1 MTQKRLK
8 TYVTGYPRI
17 GENRELKKVTEAFW
31 EGREDFDTVTG
42 ISKDLKARHWQDQKA
57 RGIDFISSND
67 FSLYDSMLD
76 MAVLFNAVPERF
88 RHIKEDHE
96 RYFAMARG
104 TGNAVAMEMTK
115 WFNTNYHYIVPELS
129 ANMDLELHPHK
140 VLGEF
145 NEAAKIG
152 IKTKIN
158 LIGPVTFLALSKRVD
173 GSDDPLNLLPAFLP
187 LYVSLLRS
195 ISELSDEVFVQF
207 DEPIIV
213 RDPDDRTLTCLKTAY
228 ETLARAVPGVRLIV
242 TTYFDHA
249 TEAIEALRDVDL
261 FAMGLDLVC
270 GPENLLALS
279 HLNGK
284 KLIAGIVDGRNIWK
298 NDYQRSLSTLQALE
312 HIVRP
317 DDIMLSTS
325 CSLLHVPYTLSHET
339 ALDPEIRSWM
349 SFAREK
355 LTELSDISKIHSTGK
370 GAPGNLEIL
379 QTNQRII
386 RDRQCSLR
394 IHDPAVRR
402 RSRSI
407 TQRVR
412 QGSFAERATAQST
425 VFKLPP
431 LPTTTIGSFP
441 QTDSLRKLRQDLKR
455 GAITRDE
462 YGLRIRNHI
471 DSCIEFQERIGLD
484 VLVHGEPERNDMV
497 EYFGEQLSGF
507 AFTRNGWVQSYGT
520 RCVKPPVIY
529 GDISRREPMTVDF
542 ISYARSRTRKPVK
555 GILTG
560 PVTILNWSFVRDD
573 IERSDVCEQ
582 IALVIRDEIED
593 LQHAGIGIVQ
603 VDEAAFKEGYPLRK
617 EKRDKYERWAVKCFQ
632 LAVSSARM
640 TTQIHTHMCY
650 SDFTDIIQTL
660 ERMDADVLAI
670 ETSRSGN
677 RLLKVF
683 NDRGYS
689 NNIGPGVYDIHSPRV
704 PTVQELTDKIRQ
716 LLLALPASRVWI
728 NPDCGLKTR
737 KWAEVSP
744 SLRNMV
750 TATRAVRREL
760 AER

>member
-1 MTQKRLK
+1 MTRKKLK

-17 GENRELKKVTEAFW
+17 GENRELKKIIEGFW
-31 EGREDFDTVTG
+31 EERDDFNAVTG
-42 ISKDLKARHWQDQKA
+42 ISKDLRIRHWQDQKA
-57 RGIDFISSND
+57 CGIDFISSND

-76 MAVLFNAVPERF
+76 MAALFNAVPERF
-88 RHIKEDHE
+88 RHIKQDHE

-129 ANMDLELHPHK
+129 ANMDLELHPDK

-173 GSDDPLNLLPAFLP
+173 NNDDPLDLLPIFLP
-187 LYVSLLRS
+187 LYVSLLRR
-195 ISELSDEVFVQF
+195 ISELDHEVFVQF
-207 DEPIIV
+207 DEPIV
-213 RDPDDRTLTCLKTAY
+213 VNDPDNKTLTCLRTTY
-228 ETLARAVPGVRLIV
+228 ETLTQAVPGVRLIV
-242 TTYFDHA
+242 MTYFDHA
-249 TEAIEALRDVDL
+249 TEAIGALRDVDL

-270 GPENLLALS
+270 GPENLFALGN
-279 HLNGK
+279 LNGK
-284 KLIAGIVDGRNIWK
+284 KLIAGIIDGRNIWK
-298 NDYQRSLSTLQALE
+298 NDYQRSLSMLQALE
-312 HIVRP
+312 HSIQP
-317 DDIMLSTS
+317 DDIILSTS
-325 CSLLHVPYTLSHET
+325 CSLVHVPYTLEHET
-339 ALDPEIRSWM
+339 GLDPEIRSSM

-355 LTELSDISKIHSTGK
+355 LVELSDVSDIHSGDSIPK
-370 GAPGNLEIL
+370 NEKKLRA
-379 QTNQRII
+379 NQRII
-386 RDRQCSLR
+386 RDRQCSPR
-394 IHDPAVRR
+394 IHDPVVRR
-402 RSRSI
+402 RLRSI

-412 QGSFAERATAQST
+412 EGTFAERATIQSELL
-425 VFKLPP
+425 KLPL

-441 QTDSLRKLRQDLKR
+441 QTDSLRRLRQNLKK
-455 GAITRDE
+455 GSITRDE
-462 YGLRIRNHI
+462 YTLRIRNHI
-471 DSCIEFQERIGLD
+471 DTCVEFQEKIGLD

-497 EYFGEQLSGF
+497 EYFGEQLKGF
-507 AFTRNGWVQSYGT
+507 AFLQNGWVQSYGT

-529 GDISRREPMTVDF
+529 GDINRRGPMTVDF
-542 ISYARSRTRKPVK
+542 ISYAQSRTRKPIK

-582 IALVIRDEIED
+582 IALVVRDEIED

-632 LAVSSARM
+632 LAVSSARI
-640 TTQIHTHMCY
+640 TTQVHTHMCY

-677 RLLKVF
+677 KLLKVF
-683 NDRGYS
+683 NDRGYG

-704 PTVQELTDKIRQ
+704 PSVHELTDKIRQ
-716 LLLALPASRVWI
+716 LLQALPASRVWI

-760 AER
+760 AEH

>member
-1 MTQKRLK
+1 MAQRRLK
-8 TYVTGYPRI
+8 TCVTGYPRI
-17 GENRELKKVTEAFW
+17 GENRELKRVIEGFW
-31 EGREDFDTVTG
+31 EHTEGLDALTR
-42 ISKDLKARHWQDQKA
+42 ISKDLRTKHWQDQKA
-57 RGIDFISSND
+57 NGIDFISSND

-76 MAVLFNAVPERF
+76 MVVLFNAIPERF
-88 RHIKEDHE
+88 RHIEDDHQ

-104 TGNAVAMEMTK
+104 NGNAVAMEMTK

-129 ANMDLELHPHK
+129 GNMDLELRPAK
-140 VLGEF
+140 VLTEF
-145 NEAAKIG
+145 NEAAQIG

-173 GSDDPLNLLPAFLP
+173 GSDDPLDLLPLFLP

-195 ISELSDEVFVQF
+195 ISELDDEVYVQF
-207 DEPIIV
+207 DEPIAV
-213 RDPDDRTLTCLKTAY
+213 RDPDGTVLECLKTAY
-228 ETLARAVPGVRLIV
+228 ETLAHAAPGVRLIV

-249 TEAIEALRDVDL
+249 TEAVETLRDVDL

-270 GPENLLALS
+270 GPENLLALDG
-279 HLNGK
+279 LNGK
-284 KLIAGIVDGRNIWK
+284 KLVAGIVDGRNIWK

-312 HIVRP
+312 HSVQP
-317 DDIMLSTS
+317 DDIILSTS
-325 CSLLHVPYTLSHET
+325 CSLLHVPYSLTHET
-339 ALDPEIRSWM
+339 VLDPEIRSSM

-355 LTELSDISKIHSTGK
+355 LAELSDISEIHSTGK
-370 GAPGNLEIL
+370 PERLRA
-379 QTNQRII
+379 NQQSI

-402 RSRSI
+402 RLRSI

-412 QGSFAERATAQST
+412 EGSFEERAAIQKS

-441 QTDSLRKLRQDLKR
+441 QTGSLRRLRQDLKR
-455 GAITRDE
+455 GVITADE
-462 YGLRIRNHI
+462 YALRIRNHI
-471 DSCIEFQERIGLD
+471 DSCIEFQEKIGLD

-497 EYFGEQLSGF
+497 QYFGEQLSGF
-507 AFTRNGWVQSYGT
+507 VFTQNGWVQSYGT

-529 GDISRREPMTVDF
+529 GDISRNGPMTVDI

-593 LQHAGIGIVQ
+593 LQSAGIGIVQ

-617 EKRDKYERWAVKCFQ
+617 EKKDKYERWAVKSFQ

-640 TTQIHTHMCY
+640 TTQVHTHMCY
-650 SDFTDIIQTL
+650 SDFTDIVQTL

-683 NDRGYS
+683 NDQGYR

-704 PTVQELTDKIRQ
+704 PTVYELTDKIRQ

-760 AER
+760 AEH

>member
-17 GENRELKKVTEAFW
+17 GENRELKKVIEGFW
-31 EGREDFDTVTG
+31 DQREGLDTVTRVSRELR
-42 ISKDLKARHWQDQKA
+42 IRHWQDQRA
-57 RGIDFISSND
+57 HGIDFISSND

-88 RHIKEDHE
+88 KHIEDDHE

-104 TGNAVAMEMTK
+104 AGNAVAMEMTK

-129 ANMDLELHPHK
+129 GNMDLELRAAK
-140 VLGEF
+140 VLSEF
-145 NEAAKIG
+145 NEAAEIG

-158 LIGPVTFLALSKRVD
+158 LVGPVTFLSLSKRVD
-173 GSDDPLNLLPAFLP
+173 GNGDALNLLPVFLP

-195 ISELSDEVFVQF
+195 ISELDDEVFVQF
-207 DEPIIV
+207 DEPIVV
-213 RDPDDRTLTCLKTAY
+213 RDPDGRALECLKTAY
-228 ETLARAVPGVRLIV
+228 ETLTRAAPHVRLIV
-242 TTYFDHA
+242 ATYFDHA
-249 TEAIEALRDVDL
+249 TEAIETLRDIDL
-261 FAMGLDLVC
+261 FAIGVDLVS
-270 GPENLLALS
+270 GPENLIALDC
-279 HLNGK
+279 LNGK
-284 KLIAGIVDGRNIWK
+284 KLIAGIIDGRNIWR

-312 HIVRP
+312 QALDP
-317 DDIMLSTS
+317 DDIILSTS
-325 CSLLHVPYTLSHET
+325 CSLLHVPYSLTHE
-339 ALDPEIRSWM
+339 AGLDPDIRSWI
-349 SFAREK
+349 SFAGEK
-355 LTELSDISKIHSTGK
+355 LIELSDISDIHSTGN
-370 GAPGNLEIL
+370 GTPGNQEKLKA
-379 QTNQRII
+379 NQRII
-386 RDRQCSLR
+386 RERQCSLR

-412 QGSFAERATAQST
+412 EGGFAERATIQNG
-425 VFKLPP
+425 VFRLPL

-441 QTDSLRKLRQDLKR
+441 QTDSLRRLRQDLKK
-455 GAITRDE
+455 GAITGDE
-462 YGLRIRNHI
+462 YTLRIRNHI
-471 DSCIEFQERIGLD
+471 DSCIQFQEKIGLD

-507 AFTRNGWVQSYGT
+507 AFTQNGWVQSYGT

-529 GDISRREPMTVDF
+529 GDINRRKPMTVDF
-542 ISYARSRTRKPVK
+542 ISYAQSRTRKPVK

-560 PVTILNWSFVRDD
+560 PVTILNWSFVRND

-582 IALVIRDEIED
+582 IALVIRDEIAD

-677 RLLKVF
+677 KLLKVF
-683 NDRGYS
+683 NDRGYR

-704 PTVQELTDKIRQ
+704 PTVHELTDKIRQ

-737 KWAEVSP
+737 KWAQVSP

-760 AER
+760 AEQ

>member
-1 MTQKRLK
+1 MDQRRLK

-17 GENRELKKVTEAFW
+17 GENRELKKVIEGFW
-31 EGREDFDTVTG
+31 EQREEFDTVTRVSRELR
-42 ISKDLKARHWQDQKA
+42 IRHWQEQQA

-76 MAVLFNAVPERF
+76 MAVLFNAIPERF
-88 RHIKEDHE
+88 RHIEDDHE

-104 TGNAVAMEMTK
+104 AGNAVAMEMTK

-129 ANMDLELHPHK
+129 GNMNLELHPAR
-140 VLGEF
+140 VLSEF
-145 NEAAKIG
+145 KEAAEIG

-173 GSDDPLNLLPAFLP
+173 GSDDSLDLLPAFLP

-195 ISELSDEVFVQF
+195 ISEMDDEIFVQF
-207 DEPIIV
+207 DEPIV
-213 RDPDDRTLTCLKTAY
+213 VSDPDDRTLTCLRTTY
-228 ETLARAVPGVRLIV
+228 ETLTRAVPRLKLIV

-279 HLNGK
+279 RLNGK
-284 KLIAGIVDGRNIWK
+284 RLIAGIVDGRNIWK

-312 HIVRP
+312 HSMQP
-317 DDIMLSTS
+317 DDIILSTS
-325 CSLLHVPYTLSHET
+325 CSLLHVPYTLTHET
-339 ALDPEIRSWM
+339 TLDPGIRSWM

-355 LTELSDISKIHSTGK
+355 LTELSDISNIHSTK
-370 GAPGNLEIL
+370 NSIPGNPEIL
-379 QTNQRII
+379 QANQRII

-412 QGSFAERATAQST
+412 EGGFAERAMAQSK

-441 QTDSLRKLRQDLKR
+441 QTDSLRRLRQDLKK
-455 GAITRDE
+455 GTITGDE
-462 YGLRIRNHI
+462 YTLRIRNHI
-471 DSCIEFQERIGLD
+471 DSCIEFQEKIGLD

-507 AFTRNGWVQSYGT
+507 AFTQNGWVQSYGT

-529 GDISRREPMTVDF
+529 GDINRRKPMTVDL
-542 ISYARSRTRKPVK
+542 ISYAQSRTRKPVK

-593 LQHAGIGIVQ
+593 LQHAGIRIVQ

-617 EKRDKYERWAVKCFQ
+617 EKRDKYERWAVKNFQ
-632 LAVSSARM
+632 FAVSSAHM
-640 TTQIHTHMCY
+640 STQIHTHMCY
-650 SDFTDIIQTL
+650 SDFNDIIQTL
-660 ERMDADVLAI
+660 EMMDADVLAI

-677 RLLKVF
+677 KLLKVF
-683 NDRGYS
+683 NDRGYR
-689 NNIGPGVYDIHSPRV
+689 NNIGPGVYDIHSPRI
-704 PTVQELTDKIRQ
+704 PAVQELTDKIQQ
-716 LLLALPASRVWI
+716 LLFALPAQRLWI

-737 KWAEVSP
+737 KWTEVSP

-750 TATRAVRREL
+750 TAVRNIRRRL
-760 AER
+760 A

>member
-1 MTQKRLK
+1 MAHRRLK

-17 GENRELKKVTEAFW
+17 GENRELKKVVEGFW
-31 EGREDFDTVTG
+31 EQREGFDAITR
-42 ISKDLKARHWQDQKA
+42 ISKDLRIRHWQDQKA
-57 RGIDFISSND
+57 HGIDFISSND

-88 RHIKEDHE
+88 RHIEDDHE

-129 ANMDLELHPHK
+129 ADIDLELRPAK
-140 VLGEF
+140 VLNEF
-145 NEAAKIG
+145 NEAAEIG

-173 GSDDPLNLLPAFLP
+173 GNEDTLDLLPAFLP

-195 ISELSDEVFVQF
+195 ISRLDDEVFVQF
-207 DEPIIV
+207 DEPIV
-213 RDPDDRTLTCLKTAY
+213 VSDPDSRTLECLKTVY
-228 ETLARAVPGVRLIV
+228 KTLTSAAPNVRLIV

-249 TEAIEALRDVDL
+249 AEAIEALRDIDL

-270 GPENLLALS
+270 GPENLLALG
-279 HLNGK
+279 HFNGK
-284 KLIAGIVDGRNIWK
+284 RLIAGIVDGRNIWK
-298 NDYQRSLSTLQALE
+298 NDYQRSLATLQALE
-312 HIVRP
+312 HLVPP
-317 DDIMLSTS
+317 DDIILSTS
-325 CSLLHVPYTLSHET
+325 CSLLHVPYSLTHET
-339 ALDPEIRSWM
+339 VLDREICSWM

-355 LTELSDISKIHSTGK
+355 LTELSEISDIHSTRNGT
-370 GAPGNLEIL
+370 PGNPETL
-379 QTNQRII
+379 QANQRII

-412 QGSFAERATAQST
+412 EGSFAERAMAQGK
-425 VFKLPP
+425 VLELPP

-441 QTDSLRKLRQDLKR
+441 QTDSLRKLRQDLKK

-462 YGLRIRNHI
+462 YTLRIRNHI
-471 DSCIEFQERIGLD
+471 DSCIEFQEKIGLD

-507 AFTRNGWVQSYGT
+507 AFTQNGWVQSYGT

-529 GDISRREPMTVDF
+529 GDINRRGPMTVDF
-542 ISYARSRTRKPVK
+542 ISYAQSRTRKPVK

-593 LQHAGIGIVQ
+593 LQRAGIKIVQ
-603 VDEAAFKEGYPLRK
+603 VDEAAFKEGYPLRR
-617 EKRDKYERWAVKCFQ
+617 EKKDKYERWAVKSFQ

-640 TTQIHTHMCY
+640 TTQVHTHMCY
-650 SDFTDIIQTL
+650 SDFTDIIQTI

-689 NNIGPGVYDIHSPRV
+689 NNIGPGIYDIHSPRV
-704 PTVQELTDKIRQ
+704 PSVQELTDRIRQ
-716 LLLALPASRVWI
+716 LLQALPASRVWI

-760 AER
+760 AEH

>member
-1 MTQKRLK
+1 MTQRKLK

-17 GENRELKKVTEAFW
+17 GEDRELKKVIERFW
-31 EGREDFDTVTG
+31 EQREGLDSVTR
-42 ISKDLKARHWQDQKA
+42 ISKDLRIRHWQDQKA

-76 MAVLFNAVPERF
+76 MAVLFNAIPERF
-88 RHIKEDHE
+88 RHIEDDHE

-104 TGNAVAMEMTK
+104 TGDAVAMEMTK

-129 ANMDLELHPHK
+129 GNMDLELRPAK
-140 VLGEF
+140 AFSEF
-145 NEAAKIG
+145 NEAAEVG
-152 IKTKIN
+152 INTKIN

-173 GSDDPLNLLPAFLP
+173 GNEDALDLMPAFLP

-195 ISELSDEVFVQF
+195 ISELGDEVFVQF
-207 DEPIIV
+207 EEPIVV
-213 RDPDDRTLTCLKTAY
+213 RDPDNKILECLKTAY
-228 ETLARAVPGVRLIV
+228 ETLARAVPRVRLIV

-249 TEAIEALRDVDL
+249 TEAVEALRDVHL

-270 GPENLLALS
+270 GPENLLALDR
-279 HLNGK
+279 LNGK
-284 KLIAGIVDGRNIWK
+284 KLIAGMIDGRNIWK

-312 HIVRP
+312 HALQP
-317 DDIMLSTS
+317 EDIILSTS
-325 CSLLHVPYTLSHET
+325 CSLLHVPYSLTQEIG
-339 ALDPEIRSWM
+339 LDPEIRPWM

-355 LTELSDISKIHSTGK
+355 LMELSDISDIHSGNGT
-370 GAPGNLEIL
+370 PGNPEKLE
-379 QTNQRII
+379 TNQRII

-412 QGSFAERATAQST
+412 EGSFAERAMAQSK
-425 VFKLPP
+425 VLELPL

-441 QTDSLRKLRQDLKR
+441 QTDSLRKLRQDLKK
-455 GAITRDE
+455 GAISGDE
-462 YGLRIRNHI
+462 YALRIRNHI

-507 AFTRNGWVQSYGT
+507 AFTQNGWVQSYGT

-529 GDISRREPMTVDF
+529 GDINRRGSMTVDV
-542 ISYARSRTRKPVK
+542 ISYAQSRTRKPVK

-593 LQHAGIGIVQ
+593 LQHVGIGIVQ
-603 VDEAAFKEGYPLRK
+603 VDEAAFKEGYPLRR
-617 EKRDKYERWAVKCFQ
+617 EKRDRYERWAVKCFQ

-640 TTQIHTHMCY
+640 TTQVHMHMCY
-650 SDFTDIIQTL
+650 SDFTDIIQTI

-704 PTVQELTDKIRQ
+704 PSVHELTDKIRQ
-716 LLLALPASRVWI
+716 LLQALPASRVWI

-750 TATRAVRREL
+750 TATRAVRRHL
-760 AER
+760 AES